1 MNRPTETPMRKLL
14 LAGAAIAG
22 LMAASATA
30 EANIFPFSGSGPS
43 GFLAPGSEPWSY
55 GGASPPGTTDVG
67 WGSPGVGAGTTV
79 FTGSIPVSDFEIT
92 FQHPLDAAQI
102 AIGNTAM
109 CAGLSTGGTT
119 ACGPGFTTPWTAHL
133 TGPDSITFDAPS
145 GTQLAAGQ
153 SYFINI
159 FLLPGAG
166 VSGGAFSGEWSV
178 PEPASLALL
187 GSALLGFGIMLRR
200 RNRV

>member
-79 FTGSIPVSDFEIT
+79 FTGSIPVSVRVPVERDHGFRWKMIT
-92 FQHPLDAAQI
+92 Q
-102 AIGNTAM
+102 
-109 CAGLSTGGTT
+109 SGGT
-119 ACGPGFTTPWTAHL
+119 
-133 TGPDSITFDAPS
+133 
-145 GTQLAAGQ
+145 
-153 SYFINI
+153 
-159 FLLPGAG
+159 
-166 VSGGAFSGEWSV
+166 
-178 PEPASLALL
+178 
-187 GSALLGFGIMLRR
+187 
-200 RNRV
+200 

>member
-43 GFLAPGSEPWSY
+43 GFLAPGSEPCSY

-102 AIGNTAM
+102 AIAHHVRRPVGNTA
-109 CAGLSTGGTT
+109 G
-119 ACGPGFTTPWTAHL
+119 CGAELLHQHF
-133 TGPDSITFDAPS
+133 SAP
-145 GTQLAAGQ
+145 T
-153 SYFINI
+153 
-159 FLLPGAG
+159 
-166 VSGGAFSGEWSV
+166 
-178 PEPASLALL
+178 
-187 GSALLGFGIMLRR
+187 RR
-200 RNRV
+200 RLGWGLLWRVVSP